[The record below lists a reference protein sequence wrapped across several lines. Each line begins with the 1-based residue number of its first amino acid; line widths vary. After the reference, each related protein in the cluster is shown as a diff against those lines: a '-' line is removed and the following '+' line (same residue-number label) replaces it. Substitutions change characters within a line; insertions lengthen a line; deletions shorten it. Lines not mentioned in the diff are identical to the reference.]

1 MRRALGMFTML
12 VVTIVSST
20 FVGLHAQSKRPLD
33 HDVYDSW
40 TSIQDEA
47 LSADGAWALFSLV
60 PQEGDAELHVTSL
73 GSDTAYQI
81 PRGRDAAFT
90 RDGRFTVF
98 LIKPELA
105 AVREAQKEKKKPE
118 EQPKD
123 MLGILDLSTGD
134 VTRVER
140 VESF

>member
-73 GSDTAYQI
+73 GSDTAYEI
-81 PRGRDAAFT
+81 PRGREAAFT
-90 RDGRFTVF
+90 RDGPFVVF
-98 LIKPELA
+98 LITPELA

-118 EQPKD
+118 A
-123 MLGILDLSTGD
+123 
-134 VTRVER
+134 
-140 VESF
+140 